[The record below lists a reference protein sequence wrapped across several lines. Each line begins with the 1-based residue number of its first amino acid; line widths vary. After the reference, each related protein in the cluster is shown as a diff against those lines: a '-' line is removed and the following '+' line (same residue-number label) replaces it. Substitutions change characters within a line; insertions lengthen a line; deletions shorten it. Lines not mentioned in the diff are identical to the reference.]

1 MAGTIKADI
10 VITYPNE
17 EGEWS
22 TLKLTKFEADYL
34 RRALDLAMSNTI
46 GIEDPVLWRKDNPA
60 AYAS

>member
-17 EGEWS
+17 EGEWT

-34 RRALDLAMSNTI
+34 RRALDLAMGN
-46 GIEDPVLWRKDNPA
+46 GHAVDRYENPA